1 MSQAK
6 QVVGMPRRFKLTKK
20 EEAELQRSLRYMS
33 AKNLA
38 KDFKT
43 PAERRAMLA
52 VFEWI
57 ALTGVCAW
65 PLKPGQYRTD
75 MRFQDE
81 TPHTGIILD
90 DIRYEEARALLG
102 YKPRVRK

>member
-38 KDFKT
+38 SNT
-43 PAERRAMLA
+43 
-52 VFEWI
+52 
-57 ALTGVCAW
+57 
-65 PLKPGQYRTD
+65 TD
-75 MRFQDE
+75 
-81 TPHTGIILD
+81 
-90 DIRYEEARALLG
+90 
-102 YKPRVRK
+102 